1 MPPRRRPDQIPVDL
15 AIERDRVIQLERQV
29 EQLTAQL
36 AASRANQNPFQALHP
51 ETSSDEVEGDP
62 QPRRRQRAPVTD
74 DRVDDRTEDVRRWES
89 GMRTEV
95 PEFRGSM
102 QPEEFLE
109 WIGIADEILEFKRV
123 PANERV
129 ALVATRFRGRA
140 AAWWQQFKLA
150 RNRAGKPKLSDWEKM
165 KQKLRKEF
173 LPHNFTRLMYQR
185 LQNLRQGMRSVDEYT
200 TEFYE
205 LLVRNDIEETQDQLV
220 SRYCGGLRTQIL
232 DMVNLFDPVT
242 VTEAHQRALQLE
254 KTLSRKSN
262 SGQTLNF
269 GGGMSSRNRA
279 SSSSENTGSRPGVS
293 ASSGSYTGPRNP
305 TNNVQT
311 PRATTGGFRCFGCGE
326 TGHRLS
332 ECPRPAK
339 RVLFIDPAEFNE
351 EDAEIIEEP
360 QSGAEEVS
368 EELVDGDTG
377 TMLMVRRTC
386 LAPRTGEGEW
396 LRNNIFQ
403 STCTILGK
411 VCRFVIDGGSCENIV
426 SVEAVRKLGVTTE
439 KHPKP
444 YRLAWLQKG
453 GEVTVSQR
461 ALISFSMGTNYKDQM
476 WCDVVDMDACHLLLG
491 RPWQYDRK
499 VYHDGFKNTYSFVFH
514 EKKIVLLPSKPSE
527 KIKAHSDTTN
537 LLSYAKFE
545 LEIKEV
551 ETVYVLMGKE
561 TQADMEVPSAA
572 APLISEFADVFLEEL
587 PEGLPPLRDIQH
599 HIDLEPGAMLPNKP
613 HYRMSPTEHEELRR
627 QVEEL
632 QSKGHIRESL
642 SPCAVPALLIPK
654 KDGTWRMCVD
664 SRAINKITVR
674 YRFPIPRLEDLLD
687 QLSRAHE
694 FTKLDLKS
702 GYHQIRIRPGDEWK
716 TAFKTREGLYEWL
729 VMPFGLSNAPSTFMR
744 VMNQALRPF
753 IGKFVV
759 VYFDDILIY
768 SANPELHLQHIR
780 EVLCV
785 LRREKFVAAAK
796 KCVFMTPKVLF
807 LGYVISGEGLQ
818 VDESKIEA
826 VRQWPQPKTITEV
839 RSFHGL
845 ASFYRRFIPHFSS
858 IMAPVTECMKGVKFQ
873 WTTEA
878 EEGFQQ
884 IKEKLTT
891 APILVLPD
899 FSQPF
904 ELHSDASKVGI
915 GAVLSQG
922 GKPVAYFSEKL
933 SGSRVRYSTYDIE
946 FYAVVQVV
954 KHWRHYLFHREFIL
968 YTDHDSLRHLHSQ
981 EKISSRH
988 ASWSAY
994 LQQFTF
1000 VLKHKAGVTNR
1011 VADALSRRVNLL
1023 STMVVQVPGF
1033 NSFREL
1039 YDSDPHFSEI
1049 MVAVREKK
1057 NSEFVLV
1064 DGFLFRGNQ
1073 LCIPECSLRLQI
1085 ITEIH
1090 GEGHVGR
1097 DRTLQLVKASYF
1109 WPTIRKEVE
1118 RYVERCRI
1126 CQVSKGKATNAG
1138 LYRPL
1143 PIPTQP
1149 WTDLSMDFVLG
1160 LPRTQRGCDSIY
1172 VVVDRFSKM
1181 VHFILCKKTTD
1192 AVKVAQLFF
1201 REIYRLHGLP
1211 SSIVSDQDTRFL
1223 SHFWRSLWK
1232 MVNTRLDFSS
1242 AYHPQT
1248 DGQTE
1253 VVNRALGDLLRC
1265 LVGEN
1270 VRSWDLKLS
1279 QAEFAHNHAVNRS
1292 TGFSPFQVVY
1302 SLVPRSPI
1310 DLIPLPSKTR
1320 VHRKAED
1327 FVQGLHE
1334 VHKQVQEKLLQSVE
1348 KYKLA
1353 ADKKRRHL
1361 EFEVGD
1367 FVWAVLT
1374 KDRFAVGEYNK
1385 LAAKK
1390 IGPLEIVEKINPNAY
1405 RLKLPSHI
1413 RTHNVFNVKHLIPF
1427 HGDSSDDDTAINSR
1441 TNFLQPRE
1449 NDAADQLALDYLEGW
1464 DLKQTK

>member
-1 MPPRRRPDQIPVDL
+1 MPPRRRQAQVPVDV
-15 AIERDRVIQLERQV
+15 AIERDRMTQLEQQV

-36 AASRANQNPFQALHP
+36 AAARANQNQYQALNP
-51 ETSSDEVEGDP
+51 DTSSDEVEEDP
-62 QPRRRQRAPVTD
+62 RPRRGQRAPLPD
-74 DRVDDRTEDVRRWES
+74 DRAEDRVEDFRRWES

-95 PEFRGSM
+95 PEFQS
-102 QPEEFLE
+102 
-109 WIGIADEILEFKRV
+109 
-123 PANERV
+123 
-129 ALVATRFRGRA
+129 
-140 AAWWQQFKLA
+140 
-150 RNRAGKPKLSDWEKM
+150 
-165 KQKLRKEF
+165 
-173 LPHNFTRLMYQR
+173 
-185 LQNLRQGMRSVDEYT
+185 
-200 TEFYE
+200 
-205 LLVRNDIEETQDQLV
+205 QDQLV

-254 KTLSRKSN
+254 KTLARKSGN
-262 SGQTLNF
+262 GPLSGFGSGLNN
-269 GGGMSSRNRA
+269 RNR
-279 SSSSENTGSRPGVS
+279 TTVGS
-293 ASSGSYTGPRNP
+293 
-305 TNNVQT
+305 
-311 PRATTGGFRCFGCGE
+311 
-326 TGHRLS
+326 
-332 ECPRPAK
+332 K
-339 RVLFIDPAEFNE
+339 FNE
-351 EDAEIIEEP
+351 EDAEIVDETLSGGEE
-360 QSGAEEVS
+360 ATEDF
-368 EELVDGDTG
+368 VDGDTG

-386 LAPRTGEGEW
+386 LAPRTEEKEW

-411 VCRFVIDGGSCENIV
+411 
-426 SVEAVRKLGVTTE
+426 
-439 KHPKP
+439 
-444 YRLAWLQKG
+444 
-453 GEVTVSQR
+453 
-461 ALISFSMGTNYKDQM
+461 DQM
-476 WCDVVDMDACHLLLG
+476 WCDVVEMDACHLLLG
-491 RPWQYDRK
+491 RSWQYDRR
-499 VYHDGFKNTYSFVFH
+499 VYHDGFKNTYSFVFNG
-514 EKKIVLLPSKPSE
+514 KKIVLLPGKPTE
-527 KIKAHSDTTN
+527 KIQTHGDNTN

-545 LEIKEV
+545 LEVKEAD
-551 ETVYVLMGKE
+551 TVFVLLGKE
-561 TQADMEVPSAA
+561 TQADIEVPSEA
-572 APLISEFADVFLEEL
+572 APLISEFADVFPEDL
-587 PEGLPPLRDIQH
+587 PQGLPPLRDIQH
-599 HIDLEPGAMLPNKP
+599 HIDLEPGAMLPHKP

-632 QSKGHIRESL
+632 QAKGHIRESL

-674 YRFPIPRLEDLLD
+674 YRFPIPRLDDLLD
-687 QLSRAHE
+687 QLSGAQV

-702 GYHQIRIRPGDEWK
+702 GYHQIRIQPGDEWK

-768 SANPELHLQHIR
+768 SANPELHVEHIR
-780 EVLCV
+780 EVLSV
-785 LRREKFVAAAK
+785 LRREQFIAAAK
-796 KCVFMTPKVLF
+796 KCVFMTLRVLF
-807 LGYVISGEGLQ
+807 LGYIISGEGLQ

-826 VRQWPQPKTITEV
+826 VRQWPRPKTVTEV

-858 IMAPVTECMKGVKFQ
+858 IMAPITECMKGAKFQ

-878 EEGFQQ
+878 EAGFRQ

-891 APILVLPD
+891 ASILILPD

-933 SGSRVRYSTYDIE
+933 SGSRARYSTYDME
-946 FYAVVQVV
+946 FYAVVQAV

-968 YTDHDSLRHLHSQ
+968 FTDHDSLRHLHSQ

-1011 VADALSRRVNLL
+1011 VADALSRRTNLL
-1023 STMVVQVPGF
+1023 STMTIQVLGF
-1033 NSFREL
+1033 NSFQEL
-1039 YDSDPHFSEI
+1039 FDSDPHFSEI
-1049 MVAVREKK
+1049 MATVRGGR

-1064 DGFLFRGNQ
+1064 DGFLFRRNQ
-1073 LCIPECSLRLQI
+1073 LCIPDCSLRLHI
-1085 ITEIH
+1085 IRELH

-1097 DRTLQLVKASYF
+1097 DRTLQL
-1109 WPTIRKEVE
+1109 
-1118 RYVERCRI
+1118 
-1126 CQVSKGKATNAG
+1126 
-1138 LYRPL
+1138 
-1143 PIPTQP
+1143 
-1149 WTDLSMDFVLG
+1149 
-1160 LPRTQRGCDSIY
+1160 
-1172 VVVDRFSKM
+1172 
-1181 VHFILCKKTTD
+1181 
-1192 AVKVAQLFF
+1192 
-1201 REIYRLHGLP
+1201 
-1211 SSIVSDQDTRFL
+1211 
-1223 SHFWRSLWK
+1223 
-1232 MVNTRLDFSS
+1232 
-1242 AYHPQT
+1242 
-1248 DGQTE
+1248 
-1253 VVNRALGDLLRC
+1253 
-1265 LVGEN
+1265 
-1270 VRSWDLKLS
+1270 LS

-1302 SLVPRSPI
+1302 ALVPRSPI

-1320 VHRKAED
+1320 VHGKAED
-1327 FVQGLHE
+1327 FVQGLQE
-1334 VHKQVQEKLLQSVE
+1334 THKQVQDNLLQSVE

-1374 KDRFAVGEYNK
+1374 KDRFAVGEYHK

-1390 IGPLEIVEKINPNAY
+1390 VGPLEIVEKINPNAY

-1413 RTHNVFNVKHLIPF
+1413 RTHDVFNIKHLMPF
-1427 HGDSSDDDTAINSR
+1427 HVFVLNSQEMAMLFLLLLFCSSLTSSIGYGYFSPTTATHQTPKPTIQEEVEVEVNDTSFVADGITDGINIPYKNKNLLCSLKR
-1441 TNFLQPRE
+1441 
-1449 NDAADQLALDYLEGW
+1449 LDLMM
-1464 DLKQTK
+1464 KM

>member
-1 MPPRRRPDQIPVDL
+1 
-15 AIERDRVIQLERQV
+15 
-29 EQLTAQL
+29 
-36 AASRANQNPFQALHP
+36 
-51 ETSSDEVEGDP
+51 
-62 QPRRRQRAPVTD
+62 
-74 DRVDDRTEDVRRWES
+74 
-89 GMRTEV
+89 
-95 PEFRGSM
+95 
-102 QPEEFLE
+102 
-109 WIGIADEILEFKRV
+109 
-123 PANERV
+123 
-129 ALVATRFRGRA
+129 
-140 AAWWQQFKLA
+140 
-150 RNRAGKPKLSDWEKM
+150 
-165 KQKLRKEF
+165 
-173 LPHNFTRLMYQR
+173 
-185 LQNLRQGMRSVDEYT
+185 
-200 TEFYE
+200 
-205 LLVRNDIEETQDQLV
+205 
-220 SRYCGGLRTQIL
+220 
-232 DMVNLFDPVT
+232 
-242 VTEAHQRALQLE
+242 
-254 KTLSRKSN
+254 
-262 SGQTLNF
+262 
-269 GGGMSSRNRA
+269 
-279 SSSSENTGSRPGVS
+279 
-293 ASSGSYTGPRNP
+293 
-305 TNNVQT
+305 
-311 PRATTGGFRCFGCGE
+311 
-326 TGHRLS
+326 
-332 ECPRPAK
+332 
-339 RVLFIDPAEFNE
+339 
-351 EDAEIIEEP
+351 
-360 QSGAEEVS
+360 
-368 EELVDGDTG
+368 
-377 TMLMVRRTC
+377 
-386 LAPRTGEGEW
+386 
-396 LRNNIFQ
+396 
-403 STCTILGK
+403 
-411 VCRFVIDGGSCENIV
+411 
-426 SVEAVRKLGVTTE
+426 
-439 KHPKP
+439 
-444 YRLAWLQKG
+444 
-453 GEVTVSQR
+453 
-461 ALISFSMGTNYKDQM
+461 
-476 WCDVVDMDACHLLLG
+476 
-491 RPWQYDRK
+491 
-499 VYHDGFKNTYSFVFH
+499 
-514 EKKIVLLPSKPSE
+514 
-527 KIKAHSDTTN
+527 
-537 LLSYAKFE
+537 
-545 LEIKEV
+545 
-551 ETVYVLMGKE
+551 MGKE
-561 TQADMEVPSAA
+561 THADMEVPSAA
-572 APLISEFADVFLEEL
+572 APLISEFADVFPEEL

-613 HYRMSPTEHEELRR
+613 HYRMSPTEHEELLR

-674 YRFPIPRLEDLLD
+674 YRFPIPRLDDLLD
-687 QLSRAHE
+687 QLSGAHE

-729 VMPFGLSNAPSTFMR
+729 VMPFGLSNAPSTFSR

-845 ASFYRRFIPHFSS
+845 ASFYHRFIPHFSS

-933 SGSRVRYSTYDIE
+933 SGSR
-946 FYAVVQVV
+946 
-954 KHWRHYLFHREFIL
+954 
-968 YTDHDSLRHLHSQ
+968 
-981 EKISSRH
+981 
-988 ASWSAY
+988 
-994 LQQFTF
+994 
-1000 VLKHKAGVTNR
+1000 
-1011 VADALSRRVNLL
+1011 
-1023 STMVVQVPGF
+1023 
-1033 NSFREL
+1033 
-1039 YDSDPHFSEI
+1039 
-1049 MVAVREKK
+1049 
-1057 NSEFVLV
+1057 
-1064 DGFLFRGNQ
+1064 
-1073 LCIPECSLRLQI
+1073 
-1085 ITEIH
+1085 
-1090 GEGHVGR
+1090 
-1097 DRTLQLVKASYF
+1097 
-1109 WPTIRKEVE
+1109 EVE
-1118 RYVERCRI
+1118 RYVECCRI

-1181 VHFILCKKTTD
+1181 VHFIPCKKTTD

-1211 SSIVSDQDTRFL
+1211 SSIVSDRDTRFL

-1310 DLIPLPSKTR
+1310 DQIPLPSKTR
-1320 VHRKAED
+1320 VHGKAED

-1334 VHKQVQEKLLQSVE
+1334 VHKQVQENLLQSVE

-1361 EFEVGD
+1361 EFDVGD

-1413 RTHNVFNVKHLIPF
+1413 RTYNVFNVKHLIPF

-1441 TNFLQPRE
+1441 TNFL
-1449 NDAADQLALDYLEGW
+1449 
-1464 DLKQTK
+1464 

>member
-1 MPPRRRPDQIPVDL
+1 
-15 AIERDRVIQLERQV
+15 
-29 EQLTAQL
+29 
-36 AASRANQNPFQALHP
+36 
-51 ETSSDEVEGDP
+51 
-62 QPRRRQRAPVTD
+62 
-74 DRVDDRTEDVRRWES
+74 
-89 GMRTEV
+89 
-95 PEFRGSM
+95 
-102 QPEEFLE
+102 
-109 WIGIADEILEFKRV
+109 
-123 PANERV
+123 
-129 ALVATRFRGRA
+129 
-140 AAWWQQFKLA
+140 
-150 RNRAGKPKLSDWEKM
+150 
-165 KQKLRKEF
+165 
-173 LPHNFTRLMYQR
+173 
-185 LQNLRQGMRSVDEYT
+185 
-200 TEFYE
+200 
-205 LLVRNDIEETQDQLV
+205 
-220 SRYCGGLRTQIL
+220 
-232 DMVNLFDPVT
+232 
-242 VTEAHQRALQLE
+242 
-254 KTLSRKSN
+254 
-262 SGQTLNF
+262 
-269 GGGMSSRNRA
+269 
-279 SSSSENTGSRPGVS
+279 
-293 ASSGSYTGPRNP
+293 
-305 TNNVQT
+305 
-311 PRATTGGFRCFGCGE
+311 
-326 TGHRLS
+326 
-332 ECPRPAK
+332 
-339 RVLFIDPAEFNE
+339 
-351 EDAEIIEEP
+351 
-360 QSGAEEVS
+360 
-368 EELVDGDTG
+368 
-377 TMLMVRRTC
+377 
-386 LAPRTGEGEW
+386 
-396 LRNNIFQ
+396 
-403 STCTILGK
+403 
-411 VCRFVIDGGSCENIV
+411 
-426 SVEAVRKLGVTTE
+426 
-439 KHPKP
+439 
-444 YRLAWLQKG
+444 
-453 GEVTVSQR
+453 
-461 ALISFSMGTNYKDQM
+461 MGTNYKDQM

-572 APLISEFADVFLEEL
+572 APLISEFADVFPEEL

-674 YRFPIPRLEDLLD
+674 YRFPIPRLDDLLD
-687 QLSRAHE
+687 QLSGAHE

-729 VMPFGLSNAPSTFMR
+729 VMPFGLSNASSTFMR

-839 RSFHGL
+839 WSFHGL

-946 FYAVVQVV
+946 LYAVVQAV

-1057 NSEFVLV
+1057 NS
-1064 DGFLFRGNQ
+1064 
-1073 LCIPECSLRLQI
+1073 
-1085 ITEIH
+1085 
-1090 GEGHVGR
+1090 
-1097 DRTLQLVKASYF
+1097 
-1109 WPTIRKEVE
+1109 
-1118 RYVERCRI
+1118 
-1126 CQVSKGKATNAG
+1126 
-1138 LYRPL
+1138 
-1143 PIPTQP
+1143 
-1149 WTDLSMDFVLG
+1149 
-1160 LPRTQRGCDSIY
+1160 
-1172 VVVDRFSKM
+1172 
-1181 VHFILCKKTTD
+1181 
-1192 AVKVAQLFF
+1192 
-1201 REIYRLHGLP
+1201 
-1211 SSIVSDQDTRFL
+1211 
-1223 SHFWRSLWK
+1223 
-1232 MVNTRLDFSS
+1232 
-1242 AYHPQT
+1242 
-1248 DGQTE
+1248 
-1253 VVNRALGDLLRC
+1253 
-1265 LVGEN
+1265 
-1270 VRSWDLKLS
+1270 
-1279 QAEFAHNHAVNRS
+1279 
-1292 TGFSPFQVVY
+1292 
-1302 SLVPRSPI
+1302 
-1310 DLIPLPSKTR
+1310 
-1320 VHRKAED
+1320 
-1327 FVQGLHE
+1327 
-1334 VHKQVQEKLLQSVE
+1334 
-1348 KYKLA
+1348 
-1353 ADKKRRHL
+1353 
-1361 EFEVGD
+1361 
-1367 FVWAVLT
+1367 
-1374 KDRFAVGEYNK
+1374 
-1385 LAAKK
+1385 
-1390 IGPLEIVEKINPNAY
+1390 
-1405 RLKLPSHI
+1405 
-1413 RTHNVFNVKHLIPF
+1413 
-1427 HGDSSDDDTAINSR
+1427 
-1441 TNFLQPRE
+1441 
-1449 NDAADQLALDYLEGW
+1449 
-1464 DLKQTK
+1464 